1 MPILRLA
8 DGQKRLLLSL
18 HGVRQHKWLFVGNVA
33 LSRGDDDRIQDLW
46 NSLRDWQ
53 SHG

>member
-18 HGVRQHKWLFVGNVA
+18 HGVRQHKWLFLGNVA
-33 LSRGDDDRIQDLW
+33 LSRGDDDRSRSMEL
-46 NSLRDWQ
+46 SAPLAEP
-53 SHG
+53 